1 MKIRSALLA
10 FAVAGVL
17 GSTET
22 LAQNAY
28 IANSGANTVSVINTA
43 GNDGDLDNP
52 CWQLSFRRHGHP
64 GWAQGVRRERL
75 LRLLRLC
82 VGHRH
87 RK

>member
-1 MKIRSALLA
+1 MNPRISALLA
-10 FAVAGVL
+10 TAAFALAGVL

-64 GWAQGVRRERL
+64 GRWEC
-75 LRLLRLC
+75 LC
-82 VGHRH
+82 R
-87 RK
+87 